1 MNIFLEYDR
10 LRKALENNAITA
22 EDVQVAQHLA
32 ESTKQDKYRV
42 LFARIKRSFAF
53 SQEEPTQENDA
64 AVVTKEQVDDA
75 ANAVKQNSSIANRA
89 KYASLKR
96 QYQNQEAN

>member
-22 EDVQVAQHLA
+22 DDVQAAQQLA
-32 ESTKQDKYRV
+32 DSTKQDKDRV

-53 SQEEPTQENDA
+53 SQEEPTQENDV
-64 AVVTKEQVDDA
+64 AVVTKEQVDAA

-89 KYASLKR
+89 KYSSLKR
-96 QYQNQEAN
+96 QYQTQEAN

>member
-22 EDVQVAQHLA
+22 DDVQAAQQLA
-32 ESTKQDKYRV
+32 DSTKQDKYRV
-42 LFARIKRSFAF
+42 LFAQAKRSLAY
-53 SQEEPTQENDA
+53 SQEETTQENDA
-64 AVVTKEQVDDA
+64 AVVTKEQVDAA

-96 QYQNQEAN
+96 QYQSQGEN

>member
-22 EDVQVAQHLA
+22 DDVQTAQQLA
-32 ESTKQDKYRV
+32 DSTKQDKYRV
-42 LFARIKRSFAF
+42 LFARIKRSLAY
-53 SQEEPTQENDA
+53 SQEETAQENDA
-64 AVVTKEQVDDA
+64 AVITKEQVDAA

-96 QYQNQEAN
+96 QYQSQEAN